1 MKTVPPS
8 VVNGKPVHVTDFVEG
23 KDWCVDLGR
32 VPETREL
39 LFLVY
44 QGEGTQI
51 ECRRTVPWQGKEL
64 IPPEQDQVLEHVRFP
79 FSYSMHVAPV
89 SDLLQRIDSLFMRCL
104 DLEDEYRFLLASF
117 VMSTWVIDRLP
128 VAPYVALVGPPGSG
142 TTTVLKVLHLLCRRG
157 LLTSDI
163 SSAAFYRASD
173 RVTPTLFI
181 DETATAGQQRT
192 LFHLLRSGTTR
203 DVFALRENR
212 SYRTFGAKVVAW
224 PELPD
229 DDALNSR
236 CIIIP
241 IQETLRTDLL
251 RPDSTEIIKDAEW
264 LAPRL
269 FRYRLAKRQML
280 SIPSIPGVNRLR
292 PRMHDLYE
300 SLALAIGEDPIACAR
315 LLECLEHQQ
324 NVNRDPLPPNQS
336 AVIGALHKQIHAH
349 MEQTTYLNLD
359 LTKEANLIL
368 AESGERFR
376 LTWKAVGTVLKNY
389 GFFKKRTKRKWV
401 ISLDR
406 AARKRVHE
414 LMSRYGVDVP
424 SSCFPSREL
433 EEACEFCKAQHGVH
447 SEDSESNDS
456 TGYPPAAKEAV
467 VNPLEE
473 LRSGE
478 KEEEIEDIKCR
489 TAEDFEDE
497 DVGIIEDIEEED
509 IDRFDNE
516 EEEEDIDR
524 FDNEEEE
531 KDIDRFDED

>member
-1 MKTVPPS
+1 VSP
-8 VVNGKPVHVTDFVEG
+8 DA
-23 KDWCVDLGR
+23 WLA
-32 VPETREL
+32 
-39 LFLVY
+39 
-44 QGEGTQI
+44 GENTGSPGAGSGLQ
-51 ECRRTVPWQGKEL
+51 
-64 IPPEQDQVLEHVRFP
+64 HVRFP
-79 FSYSMHVAPV
+79 V
-89 SDLLQRIDSLFMRCL
+89 SIWDEVVPASELLHLIDSVFIRCL

-117 VMSTWVIDRLP
+117 VMSTWMIDKLP

-142 TTTVLKVLHLLCRRG
+142 KTTVLKVLHLLCRRG

-163 SSAAFYRASD
+163 SSAAFYRACD

-203 DVFALRENR
+203 DVVTLREIR

-229 DDALNSR
+229 DEALNSR
-236 CIIIP
+236 CVIIP

-251 RPDSTEIIKDAEW
+251 RPDNPEIIKVAK
-264 LAPRL
+264 PIVSRL
-269 FRYRLAKRQML
+269 FYYRLARCQTL

-292 PRMHDLYE
+292 SRMHDLYE
-300 SLALAIGEDPIACAR
+300 SLAMAIGEDPIACAR

-336 AVIGALHKQIHAH
+336 AVIGALYKQIHAH
-349 MEQTTYLNLD
+349 TEQTNYLNLD

-376 LTWKAVGTVLKNY
+376 LTCKAVGTVLKNY
-389 GFFKKRTKRKWV
+389 GFFKKRTKRGWV

-414 LMSRYGVDVP
+414 LMSRCGVDVP

-447 SEDSESNDS
+447 SEASESNES
-456 TGYPPAAKEAV
+456 TGYPPAIKAEG
-467 VNPLEE
+467 NPLEE
-473 LRSGE
+473 YRNGK
-478 KEEEIEDIKCR
+478 KEEERRVSMSLRPVVMEFS
-489 TAEDFEDE
+489 EYFHLS
-497 DVGIIEDIEEED
+497 
-509 IDRFDNE
+509 
-516 EEEEDIDR
+516 
-524 FDNEEEE
+524 
-531 KDIDRFDED
+531 